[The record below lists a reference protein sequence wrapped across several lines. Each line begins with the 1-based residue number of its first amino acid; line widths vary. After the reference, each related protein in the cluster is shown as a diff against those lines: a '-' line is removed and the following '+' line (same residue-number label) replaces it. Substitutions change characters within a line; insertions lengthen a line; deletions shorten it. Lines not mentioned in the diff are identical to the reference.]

1 MKYFKIIIAVLCCT
15 LFSCVEDHE
24 FAGDGLFSA
33 SDVEVINANDH
44 IELSCDV
51 DKHAIAGKVTEKG
64 FYFSRK
70 HKNKGKSYTDKITL
84 SPTDEFKCMI
94 ANDLSKGMEC
104 SVVAYV
110 KEYGHEFYSNTTKFT
125 CESESNNPEI
135 SDVRFE
141 YDDELKIT
149 GKITITGKN
158 FGNFKQVDLSP
169 GRNDLKGKMKFEL
182 VDCNESMAIFKYKCC
197 NVGDIPLSLATLTA
211 SIKLPKD
218 LIIDG
223 PKLNIGSTSVIMG
236 MPQTF
241 SITIGNKKIDKAI
254 CQINGKKL
262 DVANNYFK
270 NKELAY
276 IPVGDFG
283 THSLD
288 FGFIFNADTVYFQPN
303 KVKFVNGWKKIGKIE
318 EYMSIPQYAYDRI
331 WYSDP
336 ETRIIS
342 SVSLKDFSHKQ
353 YAPMSYDDT
362 FMWNTSPGPLIIK
375 EDGIYFSEDC
385 ESTKQK
391 MRIRKYNPKTDKFEI
406 YKDVP
411 IDPIGDWD
419 DYEDVHL
426 FEIIGNDF
434 YIRYD
439 RTGDIKAWNKVTN
452 KMQAK
457 GKISEGWSYYN
468 YIGTDGKAFYTVDGE
483 HVYRTPINSTSRN
496 VMDPNLSTP
505 ITGNDTSID
514 AQKRIIYNGRI
525 YQGGFMRSTSLS
537 DLTDHIYY
545 GLPRFDNAY
554 GAWLCFFFIPSDK
567 GIYCYDTITE
577 DIYQYIGK

>member
-70 HKNKGKSYTDKITL
+70 HKNKINSYTDKITL
-84 SPTDEFKCMI
+84 SPTDEFKCKI

-110 KEYGHEFYSNTTKFT
+110 KEYGHEFYSNTTEFT
-125 CESESNNPEI
+125 CESESNNPEV

-141 YDDELKIT
+141 YDDDTKIT

-158 FGNFKQVDLSP
+158 FGNFKQVHLSSD
-169 GRNDLKGKMKFEL
+169 RKDLKGKMTFIP

-197 NVGDIPLSLATLTA
+197 NVGDIPLTLSTLTS

-218 LIIDG
+218 LIVDG
-223 PKLNIGSTSVIMG
+223 PKLDIGSTIVIMG

-241 SITIGNKKIDKAI
+241 SITIGNKKIDNAVCK
-254 CQINGKKL
+254 INGKKL

-270 NKELAY
+270 NKELAF

-288 FGFIFNADTVYFQPN
+288 FGFIYNSDTVYFQPN
-303 KVKFVNGWKKIGKIE
+303 EVKFVNGWKKIGRIE
-318 EYMSIPQYAYDRI
+318 EFMRIPQYAYDRI
-331 WYSDP
+331 WFTDP
-336 ETRIIS
+336 ENRTIT
-342 SVSLKDFSHKQ
+342 SVSLKDFSHKK
-353 YAPMSYDDT
+353 YTPKNYDDT
-362 FMWNTSPGPLIIK
+362 FMWNTSMGPLIIK

-385 ESTKQK
+385 ESEQQK

-419 DYEDVHL
+419 AYEEVHL

-457 GKISEGWSYYN
+457 GKITEEWLYYN
-468 YIGTDGKAFYTVDGE
+468 YLGTDGKAFYTENSEGSVL
-483 HVYRTPINSTSRN
+483 YRYPINSSSGK
-496 VMDPNLSTP
+496 VMDSGLNSQ
-505 ITGNDTSID
+505 ITGNGLFVDPRSHIV
-514 AQKRIIYNGRI
+514 YNGRF
-525 YQGGFMRSTSLS
+525 YQSGLMRSTNLS
-537 DLTDHIYY
+537 DMTDHIYY
-545 GLPRFDNAY
+545 GLPRL
-554 GAWLCFFFIPSDK
+554 GARFVFIPSDK
-567 GIYCYDTITE
+567 AIYCLDYSKN

>member
-24 FAGDGLFSA
+24 FAGDGLFSE

-70 HKNKGKSYTDKITL
+70 HKNKINSYTDKITL
-84 SPTDEFKCMI
+84 SPTDEFKCKI

-104 SVVAYV
+104 SVIAYV
-110 KEYGHEFYSNTTKFT
+110 KEYGHEFYSNTTEFT
-125 CESESNNPEI
+125 CESESNNPEV

-141 YDDELKIT
+141 YDDDTKIT

-158 FGNFKQVDLSP
+158 FGNFKQVHLSSD
-169 GRNDLKGKMKFEL
+169 RKDLKGKMTFIP

-197 NVGDIPLSLATLTA
+197 NVGDIPLTLSTLTS

-218 LIIDG
+218 LIVDG
-223 PKLNIGSTSVIMG
+223 PKLNLGSTSVIMG

-288 FGFIFNADTVYFQPN
+288 FGFVFNADTVYFLPN
-303 KVKFVNGWKKIGKIE
+303 EVKFVNGWKKIGNIDK
-318 EYMSIPQYAYDRI
+318 YMRIPQYAYDRI
-331 WYSDP
+331 WFTDT
-336 ETRIIS
+336 ENRTIN
-342 SVSLKDFSHKQ
+342 SVSLKDFSLKK
-353 YAPMSYDDT
+353 YTPKNYDDT
-362 FMWNTSPGPLIIK
+362 FMWNTSMGPLIIK

-385 ESTKQK
+385 ESEQQK

-411 IDPIGDWD
+411 IDPIGDWH
-419 DYEDVHL
+419 DYEEVHL

-439 RTGDIKAWNKVTN
+439 RTGDIKAWNKATN

-457 GKISEGWSYYN
+457 GKITEEWLYYN
-468 YIGTDGKAFYTVDGE
+468 YLGTDGKAFYTENSEGSTL
-483 HVYRTPINSTSRN
+483 YRYPINSSSGK
-496 VMDPNLSTP
+496 VMDSGLNSQ
-505 ITGNDTSID
+505 ITGNGLFVNNQYHIV
-514 AQKRIIYNGRI
+514 YNGRL
-525 YQGGFMRSTSLS
+525 YQSGLMRSTSLS
-537 DLTDHIYY
+537 DMTDHIYY
-545 GLPRFDNAY
+545 GLPRF
-554 GAWLCFFFIPSDK
+554 GARFVFIPSDK
-567 GIYCYDTITE
+567 AIYCLDYSKN

>member
-70 HKNKGKSYTDKITL
+70 HKNKINSYTDKITL
-84 SPTDEFKCMI
+84 SPTDEFKCKI

-104 SVVAYV
+104 SVIAYV
-110 KEYGHEFYSNTTKFT
+110 KEYGHEFYSNTTEFT
-125 CESESNNPEI
+125 CESESNNPEV

-141 YDDELKIT
+141 YDDDTKIT

-158 FGNFKQVDLSP
+158 FGNFKQVHLSSD
-169 GRNDLKGKMKFEL
+169 RKDLKGKMTFIP

-197 NVGDIPLSLATLTA
+197 NVGDIPLTLSTLTS

-223 PKLNIGSTSVIMG
+223 PKLNLGSTSVIMG

-241 SITIGNKKIDKAI
+241 SITIGNKKIDNAVCK
-254 CQINGKKL
+254 INGKKL

-270 NKELAY
+270 NKELAF

-331 WYSDP
+331 WFTDP
-336 ETRIIS
+336 ENRPIT
-342 SVSLKDFSHKQ
+342 SVSLKDFSHKK
-353 YAPMSYDDT
+353 YTPKNYDDT
-362 FMWNTSPGPLIIK
+362 FMWNTSMGPLIIK

-385 ESTKQK
+385 ESEQQK
-391 MRIRKYNPKTDKFEI
+391 MRIRRYNPKTDKFEI

-411 IDPIGDWD
+411 IDPIGDWH
-419 DYEDVHL
+419 DYEEVHL

-439 RTGDIKAWNKVTN
+439 RTGDIKAWNKATN

-457 GKISEGWSYYN
+457 GKITEEWLYYN
-468 YIGTDGKAFYTVDGE
+468 YLGTDGKAFYTENSEGSVL
-483 HVYRTPINSTSRN
+483 YRYPINSSSGK
-496 VMDPNLSTP
+496 VMDPSLNSQ
-505 ITGNDTSID
+505 ITGNGLFVDPRSHIV
-514 AQKRIIYNGRI
+514 YNGRF
-525 YQGGFMRSTSLS
+525 YQSGLMRSTNLS
-537 DLTDHIYY
+537 DMTDHIYY
-545 GLPRFDNAY
+545 GLPRL
-554 GAWLCFFFIPSDK
+554 GARFVFIPSDK
-567 GIYCYDTITE
+567 AIYCLDYSKN

>member
-70 HKNKGKSYTDKITL
+70 HKNKEKSYTDKITL
-84 SPTDEFKCMI
+84 SPTDEFKCKI

-104 SVVAYV
+104 SVIAYV
-110 KEYGHEFYSNTTKFT
+110 KEYGHEFYSNTTEFT
-125 CESESNNPEI
+125 CESESNNPEV

-141 YDDELKIT
+141 YDDDTKIT

-158 FGNFKQVDLSP
+158 FGNFKQVHLSSD
-169 GRNDLKGKMKFEL
+169 RKDLKGKMTFIP

-197 NVGDIPLSLATLTA
+197 NVGDIPLTLSTLTS

-218 LIIDG
+218 LIVDG
-223 PKLNIGSTSVIMG
+223 PKLNLGSTSVIMG

-241 SITIGNKKIDKAI
+241 SITIGNKKIDNAVCK
-254 CQINGKKL
+254 INGKKL
-262 DVANNYFK
+262 NVANNYFK

-303 KVKFVNGWKKIGKIE
+303 EVKFVNGWKKIGRIE
-318 EYMSIPQYAYDRI
+318 EFMRIPQYAYDRI
-331 WYSDP
+331 WFTDP
-336 ETRIIS
+336 ENRTIT
-342 SVSLKDFSHKQ
+342 SVSLKDFSHKK
-353 YAPMSYDDT
+353 YTPKNYDDT
-362 FMWNTSPGPLIIK
+362 FMWNTSMGPLIIK

-385 ESTKQK
+385 ESEQQK

-411 IDPIGDWD
+411 IDPIGDWH
-419 DYEDVHL
+419 DYEEVHL

-439 RTGDIKAWNKVTN
+439 RTGDIKAWNKATN

-457 GKISEGWSYYN
+457 GKITEEWLYYN
-468 YIGTDGKAFYTVDGE
+468 YLGTDGKSFYTEDSEGSVL
-483 HVYRTPINSTSRN
+483 YRYPINNISRN
-496 VMDPNLSTP
+496 VMDPSLNSQ
-505 ITGNDTSID
+505 ITGNGLFVDPRSHIV
-514 AQKRIIYNGRI
+514 YNGRF
-525 YQGGFMRSTSLS
+525 YQSGLMRSTNLS
-537 DLTDHIYY
+537 DMTDHIYY
-545 GLPRFDNAY
+545 GLPRL
-554 GAWLCFFFIPSDK
+554 GARFVFIPSDK
-567 GIYCYDTITE
+567 AIYCLDYSKN

>member
-362 FMWNTSPGPLIIK
+362 FMWNTSAGPLIIK

>member
-303 KVKFVNGWKKIGKIE
+303 KVKFVNGGKKIGKIE

>member
-545 GLPRFDNAY
+545 GLPRFNNAY